1 LACLKTHAL
10 TVCLW
15 ASPAKIWERV
25 KNQTHR
31 PLLHD
36 ADPQKKI
43 RELLA
48 VREPFYKQA
57 DILLNTESRS
67 LREVAQ
73 QVVHQFRI
81 QATPR

>member
-1 LACLKTHAL
+1 
-10 TVCLW
+10 
-15 ASPAKIWERV
+15 V

-36 ADPQKKI
+36 PDPQKKI
-43 RELLA
+43 CELLA
-48 VREPFYKQA
+48 ARAPFYKQA

-73 QVVHQFRI
+73 QVVHQFRL
-81 QATPR
+81 QSSGR